1 MCIIWRKN
9 MYLIFYS
16 IILYFENQSK
26 TICFASKIKYHNSCR
41 LIHVSRG
48 RSALCSNP
56 LMFSHFPDVE
66 AEVLMAASKAHLTYP
81 VSLWP
86 CAPLCYSSLTLLQPP
101 SFSSDVSGKVHLTA
115 LAPQLF
121 LPGMFCPRWPPGS
134 FLYVCSTV
142 TFSGV
147 ARPATPKNHSPSNS
161 PTFILF
167 FFPIAPITLTYY
179 IINLLSVYFICLLMR
194 MLAPNICGDF
204 LFACLFPFCFLSST
218 KNSIW
223 YALGA
228 Q

>member
-101 SFSSDVSGKVHLTA
+101 SFSSDVSGKVHLMPLHHSSSCLGCSVLDGL
-115 LAPQLF
+115 LARSFTFAQL
-121 LPGMFCPRWPPGS
+121 
-134 FLYVCSTV
+134 
-142 TFSGV
+142 
-147 ARPATPKNHSPSNS
+147 SPFQGLRGLQ
-161 PTFILF
+161 PLK
-167 FFPIAPITLTYY
+167 ITLLPT
-179 IINLLSVYFICLLMR
+179 LLPSFYFFS
-194 MLAPNICGDF
+194 P
-204 LFACLFPFCFLSST
+204 
-218 KNSIW
+218 
-223 YALGA
+223 
-228 Q
+228 